1 MISIKKQCMQTYD
14 ISPNIDIPVLLL
26 QYFISKYY
34 LLQHKNK

>member
-14 ISPNIDIPVLLL
+14 ISLNIDIPVLLL
-26 QYFISKYY
+26 QYFISKLY